1 MSCRW
6 VMCVVRVKM
15 IDTNL
20 RGTVTLHS
28 SSKYRV
34 IARQSHHTL
43 VNISCKLLF
52 CFVNKLCFDVHPPFD
67 PGSANFRVYFGLV
80 IRAMKYTNIV
90 I

>member
-1 MSCRW
+1 
-6 VMCVVRVKM
+6 M

-28 SSKYRV
+28 SSNKR
-34 IARQSHHTL
+34 ALAHQSHHTL

-52 CFVNKLCFDVHPPFD
+52 CFVNKLCFGGTSALD
-67 PGSANFRVYFGLV
+67 PESANFRVYFSLV
-80 IRAMKYTNIV
+80 IRTMKYTNIV